1 MKTKIIWYT
10 SRVYDLFHIGHL
22 NILRNAKS
30 MCEELI
36 VAVATDEYTFLAKWK
51 YPIIPYNDRVQIIE
65 SINVVDSVIPHDAD
79 SFEDSAFVD
88 YTLKKQ
94 KELKF
99 DIIFKGS
106 DA

>member
-1 MKTKIIWYT
+1 
-10 SRVYDLFHIGHL
+10 
-22 NILRNAKS
+22 
-30 MCEELI
+30 
-36 VAVATDEYTFLAKWK
+36 TFLAKGK
-51 YPIIPYNDRVQIIE
+51 YPVIPYNDRVQIIE
-65 SINVVDSVIPHDAD
+65 SINVVDSVILHDAD

-106 DA
+106 DAQGTQKWIMIEKELSKIGVQVIFFPYTVTISSTLITQKLLQY